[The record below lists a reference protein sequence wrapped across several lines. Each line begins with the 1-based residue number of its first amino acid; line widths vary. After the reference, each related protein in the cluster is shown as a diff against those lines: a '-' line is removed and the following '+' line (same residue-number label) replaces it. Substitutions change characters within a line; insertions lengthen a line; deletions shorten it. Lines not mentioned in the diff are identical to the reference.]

1 MGGSVTRMKTVQG
14 DTRESILTVAQQIL
28 SRKGFAAVGINEI
41 LTAAGVPKG
50 SFYHF
55 FGSKDAF
62 GEAVLRTY
70 YTEYLAEMDRILA
83 EPGLTSAQRLL
94 NYWQYWRETQGAD
107 ECQGKC
113 LTVKLG
119 AEVSD
124 LSEAMRLTLKEGTSA
139 MVDRLERT
147 LTAGLQDGS
156 LTIDGTARDT
166 AQTLYDMWLGASL
179 LVKINRDDTPFDS
192 TMTATRQMLHL

>member
-1 MGGSVTRMKTVQG
+1 MAATHG
-14 DTRESILTVAQQIL
+14 DTRGNILDVAQQIL
-28 SRKGFAAVGINEI
+28 PRKGFAAVGVNEI

-62 GEAVLRTY
+62 GEAVMQAY
-70 YTEYLAEMDRILA
+70 YADYLANMDRILA
-83 EPGLTSAQRLL
+83 EPGLTAAQRLM
-94 NYWQYWRETQGAD
+94 NYWQYWREMQSEN

-124 LSEAMRLTLKEGTSA
+124 LSESMRLALKEGTTA
-139 MVDRLERT
+139 MIDRVEQT
-147 LTAGLQDGS
+147 ITAGLKDGS
-156 LTIDGTARDT
+156 LTVDGTARET
-166 AQTLYDMWLGASL
+166 AHALYDMWLGASL
-179 LVKINRDDTPFDS
+179 IVKIRRDTSPFDT
-192 TMTATRQMLHL
+192 TMSVTRQVLHL

>member
-1 MGGSVTRMKTVQG
+1 MVDSVTRMKTVQG
-14 DTRESILTVAQQIL
+14 DTRESILTAARQIL

-62 GEAVLRTY
+62 GEAVLRAY
-70 YTEYLAEMDRILA
+70 YTDYLAEMDRILA
-83 EPGLTSAQRLL
+83 EPGLTSAQRLM
-94 NYWQYWRETQGAD
+94 NYWQYWRETQSAD

-113 LTVKLG
+113 LTVKLS

-124 LSEAMRLTLKEGTSA
+124 LSEAMRLALKEGTFA
-139 MVDRLERT
+139 MLDRLERT
-147 LTAGLQDGS
+147 LTAGLEDGS
-156 LTIDGTARDT
+156 LAIDGTARDT

-179 LVKINRDDTPFDS
+179 LVKINRDDAPFDT
-192 TMTATRQMLHL
+192 TMTATRQVLHL